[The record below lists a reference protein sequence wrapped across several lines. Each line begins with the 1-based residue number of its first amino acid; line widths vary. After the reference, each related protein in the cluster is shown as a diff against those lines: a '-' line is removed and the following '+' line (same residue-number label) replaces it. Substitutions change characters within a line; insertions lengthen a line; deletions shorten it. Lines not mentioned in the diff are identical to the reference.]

1 MTIEIF
7 LVLLITVIAM
17 VLFITEKLRYDGIG
31 MLVLASL
38 AILGLVSPSQALSGF
53 SNEATVTIA
62 SMFILAAALENSGA
76 LSIVSKFFS
85 QIKSPFAFYLMLFGV
100 LALIS
105 PFVNNTAVVAVFIP
119 IVISASLK
127 VGLSPSKTLIPSLI
141 FHKSVG

>member
-105 PFVNNTAVVAVFIP
+105 PFVNNTAVVAVF
-119 IVISASLK
+119 
-127 VGLSPSKTLIPSLI
+127 
-141 FHKSVG
+141 